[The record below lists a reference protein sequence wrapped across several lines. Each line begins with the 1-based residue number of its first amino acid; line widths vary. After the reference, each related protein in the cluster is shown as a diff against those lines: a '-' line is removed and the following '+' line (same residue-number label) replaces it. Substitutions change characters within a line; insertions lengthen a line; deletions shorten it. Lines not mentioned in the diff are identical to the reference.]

1 MDIVLKNCR
10 LLGNENDMSSS
21 SRKHRSSKCLCGI
34 SGRVIER
41 VIEINKNGVF
51 VGCTKSGCWLL
62 SARLLTRTMVRLSMS
77 EI

>member
-10 LLGNENDMSSS
+10 LLGNGNDMSSS
-21 SRKHRSSKCLCGI
+21 SRKHRSSKCLCGM
-34 SGRVIER
+34 SGR